1 MKFNKQKIILL
12 VLTITSLLVLVFVI
26 NFVLDEN
33 YKDKFYPGVKINGVS
48 LSGLS
53 LKQAEKIFQSKLDGF
68 QRDGQTFVYQNKT
81 VKIYPIANS
90 VTSDLAREII
100 TFDLNSTLN
109 STYRFG
115 RGKNFFDS
123 LWQKIKMIFVNKNFS
138 LQFNLDEIEIKK
150 ILTNNFQELEK
161 PGNNPQLEFSAKDGP
176 LQNNGQASSDWDN
189 FTISQGKSG
198 LIFDY
203 NLAINNLKK
212 NLSQLNFEIIELKLK
227 LSQPEFNKEQTKFLE
242 PQIKEILT
250 LKKIEF
256 YTTSTSEFEFPYKI
270 FTVFPNEFKN
280 WLNLAWNKES
290 KQVKL
295 IFESVKV
302 EEYLNTVKWRIE
314 QPVKEAKFGLINNRV
329 SEFQSS
335 QAGYQIDLEK
345 TLANLELSRVLGINN
360 KKNTAQIVVQK
371 TKPQTNIAD
380 INDLGINELI
390 GIGASIFAGSPI
402 NRRHNIKVGAQ
413 SLNGLLL
420 APGEEFSTNNALGE
434 INAARGYLPEL
445 VIKGNQTIPEYGG
458 GLCQI
463 ATTLFRL
470 AINSGLKITARKP
483 HAYRVSY
490 YEPAGTDATIYPPW
504 PDLRFIN
511 DTPNYLLFQT
521 HVQDNDLRFEFW
533 GTNDGRQVATTT
545 PKVWNFTSPGE
556 TKYVETTDLEPE
568 KIKCIEIAHNGAEA
582 EFSRTISYP
591 NSDKEPEIESW
602 YSKYR
607 PWQAVCLIGVDP
619 SKLATS
625 TEVVVE

>member
-68 QRDGQTFVYQNKT
+68 QRDGQTFVYKNKT

-100 TFDLNSTLN
+100 TFDLNSILN
-109 STYRFG
+109 SAYRLG

-591 NSDKEPEIESW
+591 NSDKESEIESW

-619 SKLATS
+619 AKLATS